1 MMMGLAII
9 NQVEIEHIKIWSN
22 TANNC
27 SQHKC
32 FHRRPRLRLR
42 LRKHLLQI
50 LSTNV
55 ACWKVRNKHGEP

>member
-27 SQHKC
+27 SEHKY
-32 FHRRPRLRLR
+32 FHRRAS